1 MPMSDSPSRFSE
13 LRALIA
19 QLGASYKIYGEFID
33 IIDDLYI
40 RLYALQEDN
49 KRILA
54 NYRVSDQNLKSVRE
68 QYSELLYKFADLK
81 EKVDKLG

>member
-1 MPMSDSPSRFSE
+1 MADTPSRFSE
-13 LRALIA
+13 LRALVA
-19 QLGASYKIYGEFID
+19 QLGGSYKVYCEIID

-54 NYRVSDQNLKSVRE
+54 NYRSQDQQIKSLRD
-68 QYSELLYKFADLK
+68 QYSELLYRLSDIKNS
-81 EKVDKLG
+81 